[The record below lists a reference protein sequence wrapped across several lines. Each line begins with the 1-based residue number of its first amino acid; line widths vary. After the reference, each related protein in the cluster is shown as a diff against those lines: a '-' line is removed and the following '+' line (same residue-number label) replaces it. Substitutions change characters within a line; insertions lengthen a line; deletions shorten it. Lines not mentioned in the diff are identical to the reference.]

1 MRHRAALLSTLL
13 TVAAATLALPGR
25 AAAVEPGFEVT
36 VTEAPASITTGDRA
50 RTLTVVASSEQNR
63 CQKVRW
69 SLLLRVDGVEL
80 DEVGLR
86 RIEEDGNFP
95 VQVESDDDTARIT
108 DRQLDPGELCRGST
122 VTANYTIAVDDE
134 AESGRITYQAQAF
147 NAAGTL
153 LQETTATSQVVGEA
167 PERDADESPSPEPSE
182 TEPSDEPSE
191 EPAEDEETAEP
202 EETGSPD
209 DDVAAVPA
217 SENGTPSLLGPG
229 LVVGGLLVFVGV
241 GLLLRLRT
249 RARDTEQ
256 TRLQTGFYPT
266 R

>member
-69 SLLLRVDGVEL
+69 SLLLQVDGVEL

-95 VQVESDDDTARIT
+95 VEVESDDDTARIT

-191 EPAEDEETAEP
+191 EPAEDEETVEP
-202 EETGSPD
+202 EETGAPD

-249 RARDTEQ
+249 RARDAEQ